1 MVRFSHNRIYI
12 YIHLVSL
19 AKNLNFPSSLV
30 LSSQLNISL
39 NPTMSES
46 PRHSRLFGHNRSRS
60 LFQSFSNTAKIYGK
74 KAKGRSSVISKYQQD
89 QDLWSKVS
97 LDQPQSHSQFH
108 SPANNTTTSKL
119 ANDSAHSSPY
129 HEIDENEAPAGTGV
143 SNPVTTRLSSVS
155 PANTSPLSE
164 CFPRS
169 PASASSTHV
178 LAHSRTKS
186 SISIFTPLE
195 LPTEEEDEDDSSN
208 KSWEEKTSTELEKW
222 AEQLSDDDTSSQ
234 NQSVSPAIKSM
245 DSMVTSISSSSI
257 SSSISSTSSRNTVD
271 GVIITNTL
279 HESKRFSC
287 ISDAST
293 VQQTKHN
300 ETPTLH
306 NQHFAAGNLSTSSFS
321 SSFSVSSEE
330 VRRSILV
337 EGDGISSMIS
347 CKGTPPLTDSS
358 IMSDAGSFVSYAS
371 SQRGPPPVIAHDLP
385 VSSSDSSSSTQKKL
399 LSYKKDDSIKYKKVS
414 KTKISAPSPLVD
426 FEEHFGDHQSLP
438 PHPTQSATPA
448 TGTTSAS
455 GKSYKLLSHKPSL
468 SLSQALHR
476 KPSILDIK
484 QSLRSLSPANGFFKK
499 GEQSAGGSPSSLSF
513 RKSFLG
519 RSSTPTPHGNE
530 FDRSMISLPTPVE
543 ASREKLHN
551 KLRNS
556 NSTWNLSRTEANE
569 TVAIPVEEYQQ
580 NFLNRLL
587 STCSTSTV
595 LNFAAYID
603 SLVSQNPL
611 VKLAEASF
619 SEVYRQDKADGLIY
633 KVIPFGN
640 EELDQLPIKDII
652 QELEIAKLLNPLDG
666 FGCVRDAV
674 VVKGEYPSYL
684 IETWDKFAEK
694 KPSQNYRPDYFSG
707 DQYYCIIAMTN
718 GGQDLE
724 HVELRNWQEAL
735 TVFWQTVGYLSEA
748 ERQFEFEHRD
758 LHWGNILVDV
768 KRSKNSQ
775 PQKPQPAHDEL
786 MDRTNA
792 LLAKFSIEDEE
803 DPEDQQEDQRR
814 LQVTLIDYT
823 LSRATDLNNTI
834 LHTRLDHPD
843 FFRGKG
849 DYQFDVYR
857 FMRKCFSTDETP
869 TDVRIAASTS
879 MYSLPSYS
887 SSSLSN
893 ILETQEINWAKYCPK
908 TNVLWLHYLLDKLI
922 NHKNLTK
929 PFSIGTMTRSGRL
942 SVMGSNA
949 SLRDSASIDDDD
961 TRAYRCL
968 EGIYRAL
975 DPRKK
980 RFTSKSNT
988 MSHES
993 FSNASDV
1000 LSWGARAG
1008 LL

>member
-1 MVRFSHNRIYI
+1 M
-12 YIHLVSL
+12 
-19 AKNLNFPSSLV
+19 P
-30 LSSQLNISL
+30 
-39 NPTMSES
+39 ES

-74 KAKGRSSVISKYQQD
+74 KAKGRSSVLSKYQQD
-89 QDLWSKVS
+89 EDLWSKVS
-97 LDQPQSHSQFH
+97 PNQSQSQ
-108 SPANNTTTSKL
+108 SNRSNTAASKCSI
-119 ANDSAHSSPY
+119 DSTHPSSY
-129 HEIDENEAPAGTGV
+129 REIDENEAPAGTGV
-143 SNPVTTRLSSVS
+143 SNPVTARLSSVS
-155 PANTSPLSE
+155 TSSGSPLSE

-169 PASASSTHV
+169 PASASSAHV

-195 LPTEEEDEDDSSN
+195 LPTEDDDEDDSSN

-222 AEQLSDDDTSSQ
+222 AEQLSDDDVSSH

-245 DSMVTSISSSSI
+245 DSMVTSISSSTI

-271 GVIITNTL
+271 GVIITNNL

-293 VQQTKHN
+293 VQQAKPSEPNTSHHQN
-300 ETPTLH
+300 YAVE
-306 NQHFAAGNLSTSSFS
+306 NLSTSSFS
-321 SSFSVSSEE
+321 SSFSASSGE

-337 EGDGISSMIS
+337 AGDGLSSMIS
-347 CKGTPPLTDSS
+347 CKSTPPVTDSS
-358 IMSDAGSFVSYAS
+358 IMSDAGSFISYAS
-371 SQRGPPPVIAHDLP
+371 SQRGPPPVIAQDLP
-385 VSSSDSSSSTQKKL
+385 TSSSDPHSSATQKKL
-399 LSYKKDDSIKYKKVS
+399 LSYKKDGSIKYKKVS
-414 KTKISAPSPLVD
+414 KTKISAPSPLIDV
-426 FEEHFGDHQSLP
+426 EEHFGDQQSLP
-438 PHPTQSATPA
+438 PHHTTTPNIV
-448 TGTTSAS
+448 TTSAS
-455 GKSYKLLSHKPSL
+455 GKSSKLLSHKPSL
-468 SLSQALHR
+468 SLSHALHR

-484 QSLRSLSPANGFFKK
+484 QSLKSLSPANGFFKK
-499 GEQSAGGSPSSLSF
+499 GDQSAGGSPSSLSF

-519 RSSTPTPHGNE
+519 RSSTPTPYGNE

-556 NSTWNLSRTEANE
+556 NSTWNLSRTDANE

-595 LNFAAYID
+595 VNFAVYVD
-603 SLVSQNPL
+603 SIASKTPL

-619 SEVYRQDKADGLIY
+619 SEVYRQDKPDGLIY

-666 FGCVRDAV
+666 FGSVRDAV
-674 VVKGEYPSYL
+674 VVKGEYPAYL
-684 IETWDKFAEK
+684 VDAWDEFAEEK
-694 KPSQNYRPDYFSG
+694 ASLNYRPDYFSA

-735 TVFWQTVGYLSEA
+735 AVFWQTVGYLSEA
-748 ERQFEFEHRD
+748 ERQFKFEHRD
-758 LHWGNILVDV
+758 LHWGNILVDF
-768 KRSKNSQ
+768 KKAKNSQ
-775 PQKPQPAHDEL
+775 LRGPQNAHDEL
-786 MDRTNA
+786 VDRTNA

-823 LSRATDLNNTI
+823 LSRATDHNNTI

-857 FMRKCFSTDETP
+857 FMRKCFSTDEGA
-869 TDVRIAASTS
+869 TDVRMAASSS

-893 ILETQEINWAKYCPK
+893 MLEAQEINWAKYCPK

-929 PFSIGTMTRSGRL
+929 PSNTGTMTRSGRL

-949 SLRDSASIDDDD
+949 SLRESASIDDDD

-968 EGIYRAL
+968 EGIYKAL

-980 RFTSKSNT
+980 RFVGKSNS
-988 MSHES
+988 MSYES